1 MKTFRFLLFVV
12 LGSLPGLVPAQLITG
27 PGFTIDPSGDTLI
40 GILRIKQGGDRN
52 FEIKRE
58 NETAF
63 QKKGAQSVSLL
74 VFNSGER
81 FVSREIGEEKQ
92 GNSVV
97 LIRQWIPEGFQFL
110 SYGGATYERFF
121 TDIDGTFLELTISN
135 YQGVLNLLSSRQ
147 QMEPTSG
154 VKFEM
159 NALLTEFERINGLQ
173 DSNEDKPLPVI
184 AVGLESG
191 IALSYL
197 EMNQELVFMYP
208 ELFYGSFKKTFQPY
222 LSISSSVYFPV
233 FQYLGGI
240 EGGLAYSPRESYSE
254 PTFLAP
260 EVRIRFNMADV
271 WLLASYTQEFGRFSP
286 VLQAGILGGI
296 PLGKDHF
303 EIPEEYRGSG
313 IFTENYRFEAGYMM
327 KAGVQYRFPGNFSL
341 SLKYS
346 WIGSSVSSS
355 SGGDA
360 GARYFFPR
368 SSALLAGLYFRIPGK
383 EVQH

>member
-1 MKTFRFLLFVV
+1 MKTFRFLLIIV
-12 LGSLPGLVPAQLITG
+12 LGFLPSLLAGQIITG
-27 PGFTIDPSGDTLI
+27 EGFTIDPSGDTLI
-40 GILRIKQGGDRN
+40 GMIRIKQGGDRN
-52 FEIKRE
+52 FEFKRE
-58 NETAF
+58 NESAY
-63 QKKGAQSVSLL
+63 QKKGAQSVSMLM
-74 VFNSGER
+74 FNSGER
-81 FVSREIGEEKQ
+81 FVSREIEEEKQ
-92 GNSVV
+92 GSSVV
-97 LIRQWIPEGFQFL
+97 LIRQWIPDGFQFL

-147 QMEPTSG
+147 QMEPTSS
-154 VKFEM
+154 VKFELS
-159 NALLTEFERINGLQ
+159 ALLTEYKRINGLQ
-173 DSNEDKPLPVI
+173 ESGEDRPLPTI
-184 AVGLESG
+184 ALGLESG

-208 ELFYGSFKKTFQPY
+208 EIFYGSFKKTFQPY

-233 FQYLGGI
+233 FQYHGGI

-271 WLLASYTQEFGRFSP
+271 WLLASYTQDFGRFSP

-303 EIPEEYRGSG
+303 EIPEEYRESG
-313 IFTENYRFEAGYMM
+313 IFSENYRFEAGYMM
-327 KAGVQYRFPGNFSL
+327 KAGVLYRFPGNYSL

-355 SGGDA
+355 SGGNA

-368 SSALLAGLYFRIPGK
+368 SSALLAGLYFRIP
-383 EVQH
+383 